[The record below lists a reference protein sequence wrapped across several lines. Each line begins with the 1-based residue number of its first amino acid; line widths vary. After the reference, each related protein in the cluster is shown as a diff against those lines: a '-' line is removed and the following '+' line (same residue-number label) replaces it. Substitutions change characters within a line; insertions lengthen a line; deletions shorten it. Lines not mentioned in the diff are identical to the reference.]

1 MATPGPFS
9 YHVGNVDVDYKP
21 SGVTKVA
28 VPAPP
33 GVRKEYSLHGM
44 AAGGAYTLSAAGACA
59 LVGEDAAA
67 VATEEGVLTFFADGS
82 CGGVEAALAK

>member
-59 LVGEDAAA
+59 LVGED
-67 VATEEGVLTFFADGS
+67 EGVLTFFADGS